1 VSALSFSGRHCE
13 ERSDVAIQEQ
23 ELKQSTGLLRFA
35 RNDGPFDGSQMNHA
49 KEAA

>member
-1 VSALSFSGRHCE
+1 VSALSSSGRHCE